1 MLAQSI
7 ESLKKSNAEVERD
20 VERVQKRNSILEE
33 VGDGSLHCFSL
44 EDVRPS
50 QTVPGQRLTP

>member
-33 VGDGSLHCFSL
+33 VGHG
-44 EDVRPS
+44 
-50 QTVPGQRLTP
+50 